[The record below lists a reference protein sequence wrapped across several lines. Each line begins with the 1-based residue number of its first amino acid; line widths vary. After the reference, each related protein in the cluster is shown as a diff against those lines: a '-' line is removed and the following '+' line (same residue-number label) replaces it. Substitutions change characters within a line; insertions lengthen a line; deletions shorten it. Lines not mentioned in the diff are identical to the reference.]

1 MSVMPEALKD
11 RLRTDL
17 TAAMRARDALRAG
30 TIRMALTAV
39 TAAEKSGDVERQ
51 LSDDEVVGVLGKEA
65 KKRRESATAYD
76 DAGRPELADKERAEL
91 DILAEYLPEQL
102 DDAEI
107 AAIVDAE
114 VAAAAAE
121 GATGMPAMGRV
132 MKAVQA
138 KVAGRAD
145 GAKVAAE
152 VRRRLSA

>member
-1 MSVMPEALKD
+1 MPDVLKD
-11 RLRTDL
+11 RLQTDL

-39 TAAEKSGDVERQ
+39 TSAEKAGNVARQ
-51 LSDDEVVGVLGKEA
+51 LSDDEVLGVLGKEA

-76 DAGRPELADKERAEL
+76 DAGRPELAERERDEL
-91 DILAEYLPEQL
+91 AILAEYLPKQL

-107 AAIVDAE
+107 AAIVGEE
-114 VAAAAAE
+114 VDAAAAE

-138 KVAGRAD
+138 RIAGRAE
-145 GAKVAAE
+145 GGKVAAE
-152 VRRRLSA
+152 VRRRLSAG

>member
-1 MSVMPEALKD
+1 MPDALKD
-11 RLRTDL
+11 RLQSDL

-39 TAAEKSGDVERQ
+39 TSAEKAGDVARQ
-51 LSDDEVVGVLGKEA
+51 LSDDEVLGVLGKEA

-76 DAGRPELADKERAEL
+76 DAGRPELAERERQEL
-91 DILAEYLPEQL
+91 EILAEYLPKQL

-107 AAIVDAE
+107 AAVVGEEVD
-114 VAAAAAE
+114 AAAAA

-138 KVAGRAD
+138 RVAGRAE
-145 GAKVAAE
+145 GGKVAAE
-152 VRRRLSA
+152 VRRRLSAG